1 MKKEIVDY
9 TEGNTSWDKDEQA
22 VIDLSERL
30 AWQKK
35 VNVDENWKRLHHRIR
50 QEKWKVRIWR
60 FSRTAA
66 AILLLPILILSGFL
80 FYQLNQLRSMPTEQV
95 ELVAA
100 YGVVSKV
107 TLSDGSEVWLN
118 SGSKLVY
125 PRRFQEGTRQV
136 YLSGEAYFKVE
147 SDKSHRFDVRT
158 VDGVTV
164 SAYGTEFNV
173 EAYEE
178 DESIKATLAQGA
190 IQVEQTGLRL
200 EQNLRPGEQAVFSK
214 SKKTMDLHNV
224 NLFVETAWKE
234 GQIVFRRTRMEEVA
248 KRLSRHFNVD
258 IQLRDKEIFDYSY
271 SGSFSTETLAEILSL
286 LEQTAPIRCEIIEP
300 EQQENLGFSKRK
312 VVIRPA

>member
-100 YGVVSKV
+100 Y
-107 TLSDGSEVWLN
+107 
-118 SGSKLVY
+118 
-125 PRRFQEGTRQV
+125 
-136 YLSGEAYFKVE
+136 
-147 SDKSHRFDVRT
+147 
-158 VDGVTV
+158 
-164 SAYGTEFNV
+164 
-173 EAYEE
+173 
-178 DESIKATLAQGA
+178 
-190 IQVEQTGLRL
+190 
-200 EQNLRPGEQAVFSK
+200 
-214 SKKTMDLHNV
+214 
-224 NLFVETAWKE
+224 
-234 GQIVFRRTRMEEVA
+234 
-248 KRLSRHFNVD
+248 
-258 IQLRDKEIFDYSY
+258 EIGRASCR
-271 SGSFSTETLAEILSL
+271 E
-286 LEQTAPIRCEIIEP
+286 R
-300 EQQENLGFSKRK
+300 
-312 VVIRPA
+312 V